1 MRSTPYVY
9 CICRLDKKYFKGLNR
24 DLQSRGYKKIK
35 AIVPSIRLLRST
47 KKGKNN
53 FTEVPLLFNFGF
65 IRMKSDKAFDRNFL
79 NKLRREIPGIH
90 GWVRSLDYM
99 HPKKKKLRIDNAED
113 WDDFSIVATVTRDQ
127 VRYYKRIAKQNRIYS
142 MEDAASIQ
150 IGSFLSL
157 RGYPFDGLDARV
169 EDFNLTTKIV
179 TLTLFP
185 EKGGIVIRVPMDNVL
200 YSIYEDY
207 DEDRMDSYNEY
218 DFSGMSSEE
227 DPRITH
233 FEEEEIPF

>member
-1 MRSTPYVY
+1 MKGTPYVY
-9 CICRLDKKYFKGLNR
+9 CICRLDKKYFKYLNQ
-24 DLQSRGYKKIK
+24 DLQSRGYKRIK
-35 AIVPSIRLLRST
+35 AIIPSIRLLRST

-65 IRMKSDKAFDRNFL
+65 IRMKSEKAFDRNFL
-79 NKLRREIPGIH
+79 NKLKREIPGIH

-113 WDDFSIVATVTRDQ
+113 WDDFSIVATVTKEQ
-127 VRYYKRIAKQNRIYS
+127 VRYYKNIAKQNRIYS
-142 MEDAASIQ
+142 MEDTASIR

-157 RGYPFDGLDARV
+157 RGYPFEGLDARV

-207 DEDRMDSYNEY
+207 DEDRMESYNEY

-227 DPRITH
+227 DASINH
-233 FEEEEIPF
+233 FEEEEIIF